1 MPTLY
6 RFQKNYTMDWDDDK
20 TMFFPYTDSPELQRV
35 AKAQE
40 ALSDVSWIVSSEKS
54 YTIIFTSPVSFWAC

>member
-1 MPTLY
+1 MDLIVIPIYYNLY
-6 RFQKNYTMDWDDDK
+6 PIQKNYTLDWEEDK

-40 ALSDVSWIVSSEKS
+40 ALSDVSETV
-54 YTIIFTSPVSFWAC
+54 

>member
-1 MPTLY
+1 MSLTFMPTLY

-40 ALSDVSWIVSSEKS
+40 ALSDVSWIV
-54 YTIIFTSPVSFWAC
+54 

>member
-1 MPTLY
+1 MSRYELNIIPTLY
-6 RFQKNYTMDWDDDK
+6 PVQKNYTLDWEDEK

-40 ALSDVSWIVSSEKS
+40 ALSDVS
-54 YTIIFTSPVSFWAC
+54 

>member
-1 MPTLY
+1 MSLIFIPTSY
-6 RFQKNYTMDWDDDK
+6 HFQKNYTLDWDSEK

-40 ALSDVSWIVSSEKS
+40 ALSDVSWIV
-54 YTIIFTSPVSFWAC
+54 

>member
-1 MPTLY
+1 
-6 RFQKNYTMDWDDDK
+6 MDWDDDK

-54 YTIIFTSPVSFWAC
+54 YTIIFTSPVSV

>member
-1 MPTLY
+1 MSLLFIPTLY
-6 RFQKNYTMDWDDDK
+6 PLQKNYTLDWEDEK

-40 ALSDVSWIVSSEKS
+40 ALSDVSQIV
-54 YTIIFTSPVSFWAC
+54 

>member
-1 MPTLY
+1 MPALCPL
-6 RFQKNYTMDWDDDK
+6 QKNYTSDWEDEK

-40 ALSDVSWIVSSEKS
+40 ALSDVS
-54 YTIIFTSPVSFWAC
+54 